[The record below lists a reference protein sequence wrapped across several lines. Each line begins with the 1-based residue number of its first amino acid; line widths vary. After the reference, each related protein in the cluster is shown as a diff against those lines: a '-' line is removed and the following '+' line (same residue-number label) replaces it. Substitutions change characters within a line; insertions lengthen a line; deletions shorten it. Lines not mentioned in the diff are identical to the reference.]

1 MGLSR
6 LDNFLK
12 SARGTILYV
21 NPNDL
26 DATDS
31 IENQGNSLTRPFKT
45 IQRALIEASRF
56 SYQKGL
62 DNDRFGKTTI
72 LLYPGEHLVDNRPGY
87 IPTGTNTFLLRN
99 GTTSNDLPPYDLTT
113 NFDLETADNELFK
126 LNSIYGGVIVPRGTS
141 LVGLDLRKTKIR
153 PKYVPSPT
161 NDNIERSA
169 LWRITGECYFWQ
181 FSMFDANPNGTCYL
195 DYTTNEFVPNFS
207 HHKLTC
213 FEYADGVN
221 AVDINDTF
229 ITYSTSRTDLDMYYE
244 KISLVYGQS
253 SGRAIEPD
261 YPSTNIDIQPKVD
274 EYRIVG
280 STGESTGISSIRAG
294 DGVTPTTSITVSTT
308 TNVAGLDVDTPF
320 RVTGITAAGYNGQYV
335 VSERPDS
342 DVNSWPDV
350 VYSVQN
356 APTAALPSATGSELT
371 LSSDTVTSSS
381 PYIFNCSLRSV
392 YGMCGM
398 TADGAKATG
407 FKSMVVAQFTG
418 IGLQKDDNA
427 FVVYNTDSPP
437 TGTWDDNTV
446 AGNESLS
453 TNSNAITKPSYRNY
467 HVKVSNKAVIQA
479 VSVFAIGYSQ
489 HFLTESGGDISLT
502 NSNSNFGSKALV
514 SEGFRDDSYTQ
525 DDYGY
530 ITHIIPPKEIP
541 LTETSIEF
549 EALDVGWTVGVGS
562 TAHLYLYG
570 QTNLDSPP
578 ENVLEGYR
586 VGAKAEDKLN
596 VLISYAGTVTEYS
609 ARITMPDSEYSAE
622 KISNVQRSSAGINSI
637 GSRSDGGVAN
647 VLTFTADHSFL
658 EGESV
663 RVIGDTGQLPDGLN
677 PNTLYYA
684 IPVSGYGSNL
694 KLAKTKNEA
703 INGTALTINNK
714 GGVLKVISRV
724 ADKNSGDVG
733 HPIQYDV
740 TRSNWYINVASAS
753 SGSPATDNTI
763 FSIDSGKGGVV
774 GLGSTALGDATSRT
788 FIKRKSDNR
797 NAVDTTY
804 RARYVIPQD
813 NGGVIARPP
822 SDGYIIQESNTSI
835 GSTDGEIATY
845 FGTGSLGNENQQRN
859 FRFIAD
865 ARWDS
870 SSNVYVTTELPH
882 NLTEGS
888 QIEMVNVK
896 SSVNLTGIANSSYNQ
911 KFTVTGIS
919 SARTFVVGLTT
930 DPGTFSNDT
939 SSRTTS
945 LPYFKKKQFS
955 KTYYSY
961 RATESQKYVPGD
973 QDGVYYLTI
982 VNASNSP
989 TTAPFTNENFSQP
1002 ITELYPQTDRD
1013 NPKSDPAAAQCFA
1026 NNKIIGEVTVNDP
1039 KNSIT
1044 KETLNEWNVDNVI
1057 GVGITNITSGTGLAH
1072 TITTTLDHGLNRLT
1086 SVGIASSGAGY
1097 GSGTAGDIY
1106 NARLVS
1112 IGSSITGKNAS
1123 VKLTVDGDGGITAV
1137 KIMDGGSAYGIGN
1150 TMNVVGVGTTTGFV
1164 QAVLNVTKIYDNV
1177 NDVIRVSGITSE
1189 AFAGYNDLYRITGI
1203 GTAGI
1208 GTDNERT
1215 INVASASTITGF
1227 TTAGVADECTNAWL
1241 YQTGQCNPVSALAYD
1256 YTSGIATI
1264 TTVESHGFGV
1274 DKKIRVVGA
1283 AQTMYNGGFVIT
1295 KNISL
1300 TQFAVNMGTGTTNP
1314 TASGAIKV
1322 FREGFTS
1329 NDGVITENSENLSGR
1344 MDVTYAGITTTLS
1357 ADILNATTD
1366 EINLNNIADYNINIG
1381 EYFAIDNEIVRVKTT
1396 TNGGSAPT
1404 AATNP
1409 LYVFRGVLGTR
1420 AVSHDASAVIRKID
1434 INPVELRRHSII
1446 RASGHT
1452 FEYVG
1457 FGPGNYSTAFPSK
1470 QNREITFNE
1479 ELLAQSTKQSG
1490 GVNFYTGMN
1499 DQGTSFAGNKKLST
1513 LTGKEEIF
1521 DTPVQT
1527 VTGED
1532 IAGIPGLNVT
1542 DATEMNVDRSIKVD
1556 GGNDNKVISEFN
1568 GPLVVNNKL
1577 TVNSTKGVETNNLF
1591 LQGDTTVSRKYTVG
1605 IATPSL
1611 AGNPGDIVF
1620 TANPSEGGHAGWLY
1634 SIENDWRRFGPISL
1648 GKTDSRY
1655 VFDRVGI
1662 GTTTPGSN
1670 TLQVGM
1676 ASSIF
1681 VIQGDGGVGIGTDD
1695 AADYALQV
1703 YGSTNIVGTC
1713 TATKFV
1719 GDGSDLS
1726 NLSVENAGW
1735 TNAKSGLGVT
1745 LTYNTSFEAK
1755 GLVGIGTSLPTV
1767 TLEAGHVG
1775 MGSTSLITH
1784 GITDLKNQTKL
1795 NLANVTGIITAS
1807 GFDLQSS
1814 SGDITAGIITTTNL
1828 NVGTSYTT
1836 LYTSSNAIGIGTL
1849 TVRAGAKLD
1858 IEGHARFKTYSE
1870 NSYATSS
1877 SSNVVTLD
1885 LATAQTFTLTTSE
1898 AINSFT
1904 LLNVPDG
1911 STSFTIKILQGSTAY
1926 GVGIDTFKNL
1936 SGSAIPVYWPGGVI
1950 PYVTRTAAKTDVYS
1964 FKCFDGSSATSAGI
1978 YGVVG
1983 GQNYG

>member
-72 LLYPGEHLVDNRPGY
+72 LLYPGEHVVDNRPGY
-87 IPTGTNTFLLRN
+87 IPVGTNDFRLRN
-99 GTTSNDLPPYDLTT
+99 GSTATDLPPFDLTT
-113 NFDLETADNELFK
+113 NFDLSAADNELYK
-126 LNSIYGGVIVPRGTS
+126 LNSIYGGVIIPRGTS

-181 FSMFDANPNGTCYL
+181 FSMFDADPNGKCYL
-195 DYTTNEFVPNFS
+195 DYTSNEFVPNFS

-221 AVDINDTF
+221 AVNINDTF
-229 ITYSTSRTDLDMYYE
+229 LSYSTSRTDLDMYYE

-253 SGRAIEPD
+253 SGRAIQPD
-261 YPSTNIDIQPKVD
+261 FPSAAIDIQPKID

-280 STGESTGISSIRAG
+280 STGESTGISSIRSG
-294 DGVTPTTSITVSTT
+294 DGTTATTTITVSTT

-320 RVTGITAAGYNGQYV
+320 RVTGITAAGYNGQFV

-350 VYSVQN
+350 VYTVQN
-356 APTAALPSATGSELT
+356 APTAALPSVSGSTLA

-467 HVKVSNKAVIQA
+467 HVKVCNNAVIQA

-502 NSNSNFGSKALV
+502 NSNSNFGAKALV
-514 SEGFRDDSYTQ
+514 SMGYRDSAYTQ

-541 LTETSIEF
+541 LTESSLEF
-549 EALDVGWTVGVGS
+549 EAIDVGWTVGVGS

-578 ENVLEGYR
+578 ENVIEGYR
-586 VGAKAEDKLN
+586 LGAKAEDKLN
-596 VLISYAGTVTEYS
+596 VLVSYAGSVTQYH
-609 ARITMPDSEYSAE
+609 ARMVMPDSEYSSE
-622 KISNVQRSSAGINSI
+622 KTSTVQQSNAGINSI
-637 GSRSDGGVAN
+637 GGRSDGGVAN
-647 VLTFTADHSFL
+647 VITFNADHSFL

-663 RVIGDTGQLPDGLN
+663 RVIGNTGQLPDGLTA
-677 PNTLYYA
+677 NTLYYA
-684 IPVSGYGSNL
+684 IPVSGKAANL

-714 GGVLKVISRV
+714 GGLLKVISRV
-724 ADKNSGDVG
+724 ADKNSGDIG

-740 TRSNWYINVASAS
+740 TRSNWYVNVSSAS
-753 SGSPATDNTI
+753 SGSPAADNTI
-763 FSIDSGKGGVV
+763 FSIDSGRGGVV
-774 GLGSTALGDATSRT
+774 GLGSTALGAATSRT
-788 FIKRKSDNR
+788 FITRRSDNR
-797 NAVDTTY
+797 NSVDTMY
-804 RARYVIPQD
+804 RARYVIPAD

-822 SDGYIIQESNTSI
+822 ADGYVVQESNTSI
-835 GSTDGEIATY
+835 GSTDGEITTY
-845 FGTGSLGNENQQRN
+845 FGTGSLANENQQRN

-865 ARWDS
+865 AHWDGN
-870 SSNVYVTTELPH
+870 NVYVTTELPH
-882 NLTEGS
+882 DLTQGS
-888 QIEMVNVK
+888 QVEINNVT
-896 SSVNLTGIANSSYNQ
+896 STVNLTGIANSSYNQ

-945 LPYFKKKQFS
+945 LPYFKKKRFND
-955 KTYYSY
+955 TYYSY
-961 RATESQKYVPGD
+961 RATESQKYIAGE
-973 QDGVYYLTI
+973 QDGVYYMTL

-989 TTAPFTNENFSQP
+989 TASPFTNENFSQP
-1002 ITELYPQTDRD
+1002 IQELYPQTQRD
-1013 NPKSDPAAAQCFA
+1013 NPVADPSAAQCFA
-1026 NNKIIGEVTVNDP
+1026 SNKIIGEVTVNDP
-1039 KNSIT
+1039 KDSIT
-1044 KETLNEWNVDNVI
+1044 KETLNKWNVDNVI
-1057 GVGITNITSGTGLAH
+1057 GVGITNITSATGLAH
-1072 TITTTLDHGLNRLT
+1072 TITTVIDHGLNRLT
-1086 SVGIASSGAGY
+1086 QVSIADSGAGY
-1097 GSGTAGDIY
+1097 GSGTSGDIY
-1106 NARLVS
+1106 NARLVG
-1112 IGSSITGKNAS
+1112 IGTSVTGKNAT
-1123 VKLTVDGDGGITAV
+1123 VKLTVDSAGGITAV
-1137 KIMDGGSAYGIGN
+1137 KIMDGGSAYGVGN
-1150 TMNVVGVGTTTGFV
+1150 TMAVVGVATTTGYA
-1164 QAVLNVTKIYDNV
+1164 QAVLSVTKIYDNV
-1177 NDVIRVSGITSE
+1177 NDVIRVSGITSA
-1189 AFAGYNDLYRITGI
+1189 AFAGYNDLYKITGI

-1208 GTDNERT
+1208 GTNNART

-1227 TTAGVADECTNAWL
+1227 TTAGVSGECSASWL
-1241 YQTGQCNPVSALAYD
+1241 YNAGLCNAVSALAYD
-1256 YTSGIATI
+1256 FNAGIATI
-1264 TTVESHGFGV
+1264 TTVQAHGFGV
-1274 DKKIRVVGA
+1274 DKSIRVTGA
-1283 AQTMYNGGFVIT
+1283 AQTQYNGSFVVT

-1314 TASGAIKV
+1314 TASGAIKI
-1322 FREGFTS
+1322 FPEGFTA
-1329 NDGVITENSENLSGR
+1329 NDGVITENNENLSGR
-1344 MDVTYAGITTTLS
+1344 MDATYAGITTTLS
-1357 ADILNATTD
+1357 ADVINASTT
-1366 EINLNNIADYNINIG
+1366 EINVTNIADYNINIG
-1381 EYFAIDNEIVRVKTT
+1381 DYLAIDDEIVRVKTT

-1420 AVSHDASAVIRKID
+1420 AVTHDSGSVVRKIY

-1527 VTGED
+1527 ITGED
-1532 IAGIPGLNVT
+1532 ISEIPGLNVT
-1542 DATEMNVDRSIKVD
+1542 DATEINVDRSIKVD
-1556 GGNDNKVISEFN
+1556 GGPDNKVISEFN
-1568 GPLVVNNKL
+1568 GPVVVNNKL
-1577 TVNSTKGVETNNLF
+1577 TVNGPGHEANNLF
-1591 LQGDTTVSRKYTVG
+1591 LQGDATVSRKYTVG
-1605 IATPSL
+1605 IATPAL
-1611 AGNPGDIVF
+1611 AGNPGDVVYY
-1620 TANPSEGGHAGWLY
+1620 ANPTEGGYTGWVY
-1634 SIENDWRRFGPISL
+1634 SIENAWRRFGNVSL
-1648 GKTDSRY
+1648 ARDNDIYT
-1655 VFDRVGI
+1655 FEQVGI

-1670 TLQVGM
+1670 TFQVGM

-1695 AADYALQV
+1695 AADFALNV

-1719 GDGSDLS
+1719 GDGSDLTDL
-1726 NLSVENAGW
+1726 NVANAGW
-1735 TNAKSGLGVT
+1735 TNVQSGLGVT
-1745 LTYNTSFEAK
+1745 FTYNTSYEAK

-1784 GITDLKNQTKL
+1784 GITDLKGQSKL
-1795 NLANVTGIITAS
+1795 NLVNVSGIITAS
-1807 GFDLQSS
+1807 SYDLQSS

-1936 SGSAIPVYWPGGVI
+1936 SGSAIPVYWPGGVV